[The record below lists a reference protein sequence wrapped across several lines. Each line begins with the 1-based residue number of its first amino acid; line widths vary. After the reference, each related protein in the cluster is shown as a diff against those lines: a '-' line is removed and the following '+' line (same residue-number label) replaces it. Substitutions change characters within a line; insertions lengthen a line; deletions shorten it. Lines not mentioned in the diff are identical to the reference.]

1 MTVLDRAAPIGDRS
15 PKAARPLSFPV
26 QTFRF
31 RPIADI
37 AISLCYRDEMT
48 TTVSRGVYRHGKRH
62 RFSVTPKDDSPEAF
76 KAALVE
82 LDETVR
88 AFTHATTPKISR
100 QSYRKAKGD

>member
-1 MTVLDRAAPIGDRS
+1 MAA
-15 PKAARPLSFPV
+15 
-26 QTFRF
+26 
-31 RPIADI
+31 
-37 AISLCYRDEMT
+37 
-48 TTVSRGVYRHGKRH
+48 TVSRGVYHHGKRH

-88 AFTHATTPKISR
+88 TFTHATTPKIAR